1 LIGEKLLKKFIKLLK
16 MLYKNIIKNILDKIL
31 AILLLPIFL
40 ILIFILAIYIL
51 IIDGLPVFYLTERV
65 GKNMKKFKM
74 IKLRTMRKDA
84 EKILEEILKN
94 EELKKEYEIY
104 KKLKPDPRLIKG
116 GLFIRK
122 HSLDE
127 LPQIFN
133 ILKGDMS
140 FIGPRPYL
148 ENEIDENFP
157 KEIFNVKPG
166 LTGLWQISGRN
177 ELSFEERK
185 KLDLEYINNI
195 SFKND
200 LKIFIKTIKEI
211 FKPIGAF

>member
-1 LIGEKLLKKFIKLLK
+1 
-16 MLYKNIIKNILDKIL
+16 MLYRNIVKDILDKIL
-31 AILLLPIFL
+31 AILLLPLFL
-40 ILIFILAIYIL
+40 ILILIVGFYIL
-51 IIDGLPVFYLTERV
+51 LIDGWPIFYLTERI
-65 GKNMKKFKM
+65 GKDMKKFRM
-74 IKLRTMRKDA
+74 IKLRTMKKEA
-84 EKILEEILKN
+84 EKILDEILKN
-94 EELKKEYEIY
+94 KKLKEEWDKY

-140 FIGPRPYL
+140 FIGPRPYPISYL

-157 KEIFNVKPG
+157 KEIFSVKPG

-177 ELSFEERK
+177 ELTFEERI
-185 KLDLEYINNI
+185 KLDLEYVQNLN
-195 SFKND
+195 FFLD
-200 LKIFIKTIKEI
+200 LKILLKTIKELI
-211 FKPIGAF
+211 FPRGAY

>member
-1 LIGEKLLKKFIKLLK
+1 
-16 MLYKNIIKNILDKIL
+16 MLYRNFFKNILDKIL
-31 AILLLPIFL
+31 AILLLPFFL

-51 IIDGLPVFYLTERV
+51 IIDGRPVFYLTERI
-65 GKNMKKFKM
+65 GKDMKKFKM

-84 EKILEEILKN
+84 DKILEEILKDEN
-94 EELKKEYEIY
+94 LKREYDLY

-140 FIGPRPYL
+140 FVGPRPYL
-148 ENEIDENFP
+148 VDTIVENYP
-157 KEIFNVKPG
+157 KEIFSVKPG
-166 LTGLWQISGRN
+166 LTGLWQVSGRN
-177 ELSFEERK
+177 ELTFEERV
-185 KLDLEYINNI
+185 KLDLEYV
-195 SFKND
+195 KNLNLFLD
-200 LKIFIKTIKEI
+200 LKILLKTIKEI
-211 FKPIGAF
+211 IFPHGAY

>member
-1 LIGEKLLKKFIKLLK
+1 MIGKKLPKKFIKLLK
-16 MLYKNIIKNILDKIL
+16 MLYRNFFKNILDKIL
-31 AILLLPIFL
+31 AILLLPFFL

-51 IIDGLPVFYLTERV
+51 IIDGRPVFYLTERI
-65 GKNMKKFKM
+65 GKDMKKFKM

-84 EKILEEILKN
+84 DKILEEILKDEN
-94 EELKKEYEIY
+94 LKREYDLY

-140 FIGPRPYL
+140 FVGPRPYL
-148 ENEIDENFP
+148 VDTIVENYP
-157 KEIFNVKPG
+157 KEIFSVKPG
-166 LTGLWQISGRN
+166 LTGLWQVSGRN
-177 ELSFEERK
+177 ELTFEERV
-185 KLDLEYINNI
+185 KLDLEYV
-195 SFKND
+195 KNLNFFLD
-200 LKIFIKTIKEI
+200 LKILLKTIKEI
-211 FKPIGAF
+211 IYPHGAY

>member
-1 LIGEKLLKKFIKLLK
+1 
-16 MLYKNIIKNILDKIL
+16 MLYRNFFKNILDKIL
-31 AILLLPIFL
+31 AILLLPFFL

-51 IIDGLPVFYLTERV
+51 IIDGRPVFYLTERI
-65 GKNMKKFKM
+65 GKDMKKFKM

-84 EKILEEILKN
+84 DKILEEILKDEN
-94 EELKKEYEIY
+94 LKREYDLY

-140 FIGPRPYL
+140 FVGPRPYL
-148 ENEIDENFP
+148 VDTIVENYP
-157 KEIFNVKPG
+157 KEIFSVKPG
-166 LTGLWQISGRN
+166 LTGLWQVSGRN
-177 ELSFEERK
+177 ELTFEERV
-185 KLDLEYINNI
+185 KLDLEYV
-195 SFKND
+195 KNLNFFLD
-200 LKIFIKTIKEI
+200 LKILLKTIKEI
-211 FKPIGAF
+211 IYPHGAY

>member
-1 LIGEKLLKKFIKLLK
+1 
-16 MLYKNIIKNILDKIL
+16 MLYRNFFKNILDKIL
-31 AILLLPIFL
+31 AILLLPFFL

-51 IIDGLPVFYLTERV
+51 IVDGRPVFYLTERI
-65 GKNMKKFKM
+65 GKDMKKFKM

-84 EKILEEILKN
+84 DKILEEILKDEN
-94 EELKKEYEIY
+94 LKREYDLY

-140 FIGPRPYL
+140 FVGPRPYL
-148 ENEIDENFP
+148 VDTIVENYP
-157 KEIFNVKPG
+157 KEIFSVKPG
-166 LTGLWQISGRN
+166 LTGLWQVSGRN
-177 ELSFEERK
+177 ELTFEERV
-185 KLDLEYINNI
+185 KLDLEYV
-195 SFKND
+195 KNLNFFLD
-200 LKIFIKTIKEI
+200 LKILLKTIKEI
-211 FKPIGAF
+211 IYPHGAY

>member
-1 LIGEKLLKKFIKLLK
+1 MLYRTFIKD
-16 MLYKNIIKNILDKIL
+16 ILDKIL

-51 IIDGLPVFYLTERV
+51 IVDGRPVFYLTERI
-65 GKNMKKFKM
+65 GKDMKKFKM

-84 EKILEEILKN
+84 DKILEEILKDEN
-94 EELKKEYEIY
+94 LKREYDLY

-148 ENEIDENFP
+148 VDTIVENYP
-157 KEIFNVKPG
+157 KEIFSVKPG
-166 LTGLWQISGRN
+166 LTGLWQVSGRN
-177 ELSFEERK
+177 ELTFEERV
-185 KLDLEYINNI
+185 KLDLEYV
-195 SFKND
+195 KNLNFFLD
-200 LKIFIKTIKEI
+200 LKILLKTIKEI
-211 FKPIGAF
+211 IYPRGAY

>member
-1 LIGEKLLKKFIKLLK
+1 
-16 MLYKNIIKNILDKIL
+16 MLYRNFFKNILDKIL
-31 AILLLPIFL
+31 AILLLPFFL

-51 IIDGLPVFYLTERV
+51 IVDGRPVFYLTERV

-74 IKLRTMRKDA
+74 IKLRTMRKNAD
-84 EKILEEILKN
+84 KILDEILKDEN
-94 EELKKEYEIY
+94 LKREYDLY
-104 KKLKPDPRLIKG
+104 KKLKADPRLIKG

-140 FIGPRPYL
+140 FVGPRPYL

-157 KEIFNVKPG
+157 KEIFSVKPA
-166 LTGLWQISGRN
+166 LTGLWQVSGRN
-177 ELSFEERK
+177 ELTFEERV
-185 KLDLEYINNI
+185 KLDLEYV
-195 SFKND
+195 KNLNFFLD
-200 LKIFIKTIKEI
+200 LKILLQTIKEI
-211 FKPIGAF
+211 IYPHGAY

>member
-1 LIGEKLLKKFIKLLK
+1 
-16 MLYKNIIKNILDKIL
+16 MLYRNFIKNILDKIL
-31 AILLLPIFL
+31 AILLLPFFL

-51 IIDGLPVFYLTERV
+51 IIDGRPVFYLTERI
-65 GKNMKKFKM
+65 GKDMKKFKM

-84 EKILEEILKN
+84 DKILEEILKDEN
-94 EELKKEYEIY
+94 LKREYDLY

-140 FIGPRPYL
+140 FVGPRPYL
-148 ENEIDENFP
+148 VDTIVENYP
-157 KEIFNVKPG
+157 KEIFSVKPG
-166 LTGLWQISGRN
+166 LTGLWQVSGRN
-177 ELSFEERK
+177 ELTFEERV
-185 KLDLEYINNI
+185 KLDLEYV
-195 SFKND
+195 KNLNLFLD
-200 LKIFIKTIKEI
+200 LKILLKTIKEI
-211 FKPIGAF
+211 IFPHGAY

>member
-1 LIGEKLLKKFIKLLK
+1 
-16 MLYKNIIKNILDKIL
+16 MLYRNFFKNILDKIL
-31 AILLLPIFL
+31 AILLSPFFL

-51 IIDGLPVFYLTERV
+51 IVDGRPVFYLTERV

-84 EKILEEILKN
+84 DKILDEILKDEN
-94 EELKKEYEIY
+94 LKREYDLY

-140 FIGPRPYL
+140 FVGPRPYL

-157 KEIFNVKPG
+157 KEIFGAKPG
-166 LTGLWQISGRN
+166 LTGLWQVSGRN
-177 ELSFEERK
+177 ELTFEERV
-185 KLDLEYINNI
+185 KLDLEYV
-195 SFKND
+195 KNLNFFLD
-200 LKIFIKTIKEI
+200 LKILLKTIKEI
-211 FKPIGAF
+211 IFPHGAY

>member
-1 LIGEKLLKKFIKLLK
+1 
-16 MLYKNIIKNILDKIL
+16 MLYRTFIKNILDKIL
-31 AILLLPIFL
+31 AILLLPFFL

-51 IIDGLPVFYLTERV
+51 IVDGRPVFYLTERI
-65 GKNMKKFKM
+65 GKDMKKFKM

-84 EKILEEILKN
+84 DRILEEILKD
-94 EELKKEYEIY
+94 EKLKREYDLY

-140 FIGPRPYL
+140 FVGPRPYL
-148 ENEIDENFP
+148 VDTIVENYP
-157 KEIFNVKPG
+157 KEIFSVKPG
-166 LTGLWQISGRN
+166 LTGLWQVSGRN
-177 ELSFEERK
+177 ELTFEEK
-185 KLDLEYINNI
+185 VKLDLEYV
-195 SFKND
+195 KNLNFFLD
-200 LKIFIKTIKEI
+200 LKILLKTIKEI
-211 FKPIGAF
+211 IFPHGAY

>member
-1 LIGEKLLKKFIKLLK
+1 LIGKKPLKKFIKLLK
-16 MLYKNIIKNILDKIL
+16 MLYRNFFKNILDKIL
-31 AILLLPIFL
+31 AILLSPFFL

-51 IIDGLPVFYLTERV
+51 IVDGRPVFYLTERV

-84 EKILEEILKN
+84 DKILDEILKDEN
-94 EELKKEYEIY
+94 LKREYDLY

-140 FIGPRPYL
+140 FVGPRPYL

-157 KEIFNVKPG
+157 KEIFGAKPG
-166 LTGLWQISGRN
+166 LTGLWQVSGRN
-177 ELSFEERK
+177 ELTFEERV
-185 KLDLEYINNI
+185 KLDLEYV
-195 SFKND
+195 KNLNFFLD
-200 LKIFIKTIKEI
+200 LKILLKTIKEI
-211 FKPIGAF
+211 IFPHGAY

>member
-1 LIGEKLLKKFIKLLK
+1 
-16 MLYKNIIKNILDKIL
+16 MLYRNFIKNILDKIL

-51 IIDGLPVFYLTERV
+51 IIDERPVFYLTERI
-65 GKNMKKFKM
+65 GKGMKKFKM

-84 EKILEEILKN
+84 DKILEEILKDEN
-94 EELKKEYEIY
+94 LKREYELY

-116 GLFIRK
+116 GIFIRK

-140 FIGPRPYL
+140 FVGPRPYL

-157 KEIFNVKPG
+157 KEIFSVKPG
-166 LTGLWQISGRN
+166 LTGLWQVSGRN
-177 ELSFEERK
+177 ELTFEERV
-185 KLDLEYINNI
+185 KLDLEYV
-195 SFKND
+195 KNLNLFLD
-200 LKIFIKTIKEI
+200 LKILLKTIKEI
-211 FKPIGAF
+211 IFPHGAY

>member
-1 LIGEKLLKKFIKLLK
+1 
-16 MLYKNIIKNILDKIL
+16 MLYRNIIKNILDKIL
-31 AILLLPIFL
+31 AILLLPFFL

-51 IIDGLPVFYLTERV
+51 IIDGRPVFYLTERV

-84 EKILEEILKN
+84 DKILDEILKDEN
-94 EELKKEYEIY
+94 LKREYDLY

-140 FIGPRPYL
+140 FVGPRPYL
-148 ENEIDENFP
+148 ENEIDKNFP
-157 KEIFNVKPG
+157 KEIFSVKPG
-166 LTGLWQISGRN
+166 LTGLWQVSGRN
-177 ELSFEERK
+177 ELTFEERIN
-185 KLDLEYINNI
+185 LDLEYIKNI
-195 SFKND
+195 SLLLD

-211 FKPIGAF
+211 IFPIGAY

>member
-1 LIGEKLLKKFIKLLK
+1 MYRNYIKD
-16 MLYKNIIKNILDKIL
+16 ILDKIL
-31 AILLLPIFL
+31 AVLFLPLFLFL
-40 ILIFILAIYIL
+40 ILIIGFYIFL
-51 IIDGLPVFYLTERV
+51 VDGFPNFYLTERL
-65 GKNMKKFKM
+65 GKDMKKFKM
-74 IKLRTMRKDA
+74 IKLRTMRKGS
-84 EKILEEILKN
+84 EKILNEILKDEKFK
-94 EELKKEYEIY
+94 EEWNRY

-116 GLFIRK
+116 GFFIRK

-148 ENEIDENFP
+148 EDEIDENFP
-157 KEIFNVKPG
+157 KEIFDVKPG

-177 ELSFEERK
+177 ELTFRERIE
-185 KLDLEYINNI
+185 LDLEYIKNI
-195 SFKND
+195 SFLND

-211 FKPIGAF
+211 FKPKGAY

>member
-1 LIGEKLLKKFIKLLK
+1 
-16 MLYKNIIKNILDKIL
+16 MLYRNFFKNILDKIL
-31 AILLLPIFL
+31 AILLLPFFL

-51 IIDGLPVFYLTERV
+51 IVDGRPVFYLTERV

-84 EKILEEILKN
+84 DKILDEILKDEN
-94 EELKKEYEIY
+94 LKREYDLY
-104 KKLKPDPRLIKG
+104 KKLKADPRLIKG

-140 FIGPRPYL
+140 FVGPRPYL

-157 KEIFNVKPG
+157 KEIFSVKPA
-166 LTGLWQISGRN
+166 LTGLWQVSGRN
-177 ELSFEERK
+177 ELTFEERV
-185 KLDLEYINNI
+185 KLDLEYV
-195 SFKND
+195 KNLNFFLD
-200 LKIFIKTIKEI
+200 LKILLKTIKEI
-211 FKPIGAF
+211 IYPHGAY

>member
-1 LIGEKLLKKFIKLLK
+1 
-16 MLYKNIIKNILDKIL
+16 MLYRNFFKNILDKIL
-31 AILLLPIFL
+31 AILLLPFFL

-51 IIDGLPVFYLTERV
+51 IIDGRPVFYLTERI
-65 GKNMKKFKM
+65 GKDMKKFKM

-84 EKILEEILKN
+84 DKILDEILKDEN
-94 EELKKEYEIY
+94 LKREYDLY
-104 KKLKPDPRLIKG
+104 KKLKSDPRLIKG

-140 FIGPRPYL
+140 FVGPRPYL

-166 LTGLWQISGRN
+166 LTGLWQVSGRN
-177 ELSFEERK
+177 ELTFEERV
-185 KLDLEYINNI
+185 KLDLEYV
-195 SFKND
+195 KNLNFFLD
-200 LKIFIKTIKEI
+200 LKILLKTIKEI
-211 FKPIGAF
+211 IYPHGAY

>member
-1 LIGEKLLKKFIKLLK
+1 
-16 MLYKNIIKNILDKIL
+16 MLYRNFFKNILDKIL
-31 AILLLPIFL
+31 AILLLPFFL

-51 IIDGLPVFYLTERV
+51 IVDGRPVFYLTERV

-84 EKILEEILKN
+84 DNILEEILKD
-94 EELKKEYEIY
+94 EDLKREYDLY

-140 FIGPRPYL
+140 FCWTK
-148 ENEIDENFP
+148 D
-157 KEIFNVKPG
+157 IF
-166 LTGLWQISGRN
+166 
-177 ELSFEERK
+177 RK
-185 KLDLEYINNI
+185 
-195 SFKND
+195 
-200 LKIFIKTIKEI
+200 
-211 FKPIGAF
+211 

>member
-1 LIGEKLLKKFIKLLK
+1 
-16 MLYKNIIKNILDKIL
+16 MLYRNIIKNILDKIL
-31 AILLLPIFL
+31 AILLLPFFL

-51 IIDGLPVFYLTERV
+51 IVDGRPVFYLTERI
-65 GKNMKKFKM
+65 GKDMKKFKM

-84 EKILEEILKN
+84 DRILEEILKDEN
-94 EELKKEYEIY
+94 LKKEYDLY

-140 FIGPRPYL
+140 FVGPRPYL
-148 ENEIDENFP
+148 VDTIVENYP
-157 KEIFNVKPG
+157 KEIFSVKPG
-166 LTGLWQISGRN
+166 LTGLWQVSGRN
-177 ELSFEERK
+177 ELTFEERV
-185 KLDLEYINNI
+185 KLDLEYV
-195 SFKND
+195 KNLNFFLD
-200 LKIFIKTIKEI
+200 LKILLKTIKEI
-211 FKPIGAF
+211 IFPHGAY

>member
-1 LIGEKLLKKFIKLLK
+1 LIGEKLLKRFIKLLK

-51 IIDGLPVFYLTERV
+51 IIDGRPVFYLTERI

-94 EELKKEYEIY
+94 EEFKKEYEIY

-157 KEIFNVKPG
+157 KEIFSIKPG

>member
-1 LIGEKLLKKFIKLLK
+1 

-195 SFKND
+195 GFKND

>member
-1 LIGEKLLKKFIKLLK
+1 MYRRYLKD
-16 MLYKNIIKNILDKIL
+16 ILDKIL
-31 AILLLPIFL
+31 AVLLLPIFL
-40 ILIFILAIYIL
+40 FLILIVGFYIFL
-51 IIDGLPVFYLTERV
+51 IDGWPIFYLTERI
-65 GKNMKKFKM
+65 GKDMKKFKM
-74 IKLRTMRKDA
+74 IKLRTMKKNA
-84 EKILEEILKN
+84 EEILN
-94 EELKKEYEIY
+94 EILKDEKFKEEWNKY

-157 KEIFNVKPG
+157 KEIFSVKPG
-166 LTGLWQISGRN
+166 LTGLWQVSGRN
-177 ELSFEERK
+177 DLTTEERE
-185 KLDLEYINNI
+185 KLDLYYVKNL
-195 SFKND
+195 SFILD
-200 LKIFIKTIKEI
+200 LKILIKTVKEI
-211 FKPIGAF
+211 FFPRGAY

>member
-1 LIGEKLLKKFIKLLK
+1 
-16 MLYKNIIKNILDKIL
+16 MLYRNIIKNILDKIL
-31 AILLLPIFL
+31 AILLLPFFL

-51 IIDGLPVFYLTERV
+51 IIDGKPVFYLTERV

-84 EKILEEILKN
+84 DKILEEILKDEN
-94 EELKKEYEIY
+94 LKREYGLY

-140 FIGPRPYL
+140 FVGPRPYL
-148 ENEIDENFP
+148 ENEIDKNFP
-157 KEIFNVKPG
+157 KEIFSVKPG
-166 LTGLWQISGRN
+166 LTGLWQVSGRN
-177 ELSFEERK
+177 ELTFEERIN
-185 KLDLEYINNI
+185 LDLEYIKNI
-195 SFKND
+195 NLLLD

-211 FKPIGAF
+211 ISPIGAY

>member
-1 LIGEKLLKKFIKLLK
+1 MLYRTFIKD
-16 MLYKNIIKNILDKIL
+16 ILDKIL

-40 ILIFILAIYIL
+40 ILILILAIYIL
-51 IIDGLPVFYLTERV
+51 IVDGRPVFYLAERI

-84 EKILEEILKN
+84 DKILEEILKDEN
-94 EELKKEYEIY
+94 LKREYELY

-140 FIGPRPYL
+140 FVGPRPYL
-148 ENEIDENFP
+148 VDTIVENCP
-157 KEIFNVKPG
+157 KEIFSVKPG
-166 LTGLWQISGRN
+166 LTGLWQVSGRN
-177 ELSFEERK
+177 ELTFEERV
-185 KLDLEYINNI
+185 KLDLEYV
-195 SFKND
+195 KNLNFFLD
-200 LKIFIKTIKEI
+200 LKILLKTIKEI
-211 FKPIGAF
+211 IFPHGAY

>member
-1 LIGEKLLKKFIKLLK
+1 
-16 MLYKNIIKNILDKIL
+16 MLYRNFFKNILDKIL
-31 AILLLPIFL
+31 AILLLPFFL

-51 IIDGLPVFYLTERV
+51 IIDGRPVFYLTERI
-65 GKNMKKFKM
+65 GKDMKKFKM

-84 EKILEEILKN
+84 DKILEEILKDEN
-94 EELKKEYEIY
+94 LKREYDLY

-140 FIGPRPYL
+140 FVGPRPYL
-148 ENEIDENFP
+148 VDTIVENYP
-157 KEIFNVKPG
+157 KEIFSVKPG
-166 LTGLWQISGRN
+166 LTGLWQVSGRN
-177 ELSFEERK
+177 ELAFEERV
-185 KLDLEYINNI
+185 KLDLEYV
-195 SFKND
+195 KNLNLFLD
-200 LKIFIKTIKEI
+200 LKILLKTIKEI
-211 FKPIGAF
+211 IFPHGAY

>member
-1 LIGEKLLKKFIKLLK
+1 
-16 MLYKNIIKNILDKIL
+16 MLYRNIIKNILDKIL

-51 IIDGLPVFYLTERV
+51 IIDGRPVFYLTERI
-65 GKNMKKFKM
+65 GKDMKKFKM

-84 EKILEEILKN
+84 DKILEEILKDEN
-94 EELKKEYEIY
+94 LKREYDLY

-140 FIGPRPYL
+140 FVGPRPYL
-148 ENEIDENFP
+148 VDTIVENYP
-157 KEIFNVKPG
+157 KEIFSVKPG
-166 LTGLWQISGRN
+166 LTGLWQASGRN
-177 ELSFEERK
+177 ELTFEERA
-185 KLDLEYINNI
+185 KLDLEYV
-195 SFKND
+195 KNLNFFLD
-200 LKIFIKTIKEI
+200 LKILLKTIKEI
-211 FKPIGAF
+211 IYPHGAY

>member
-31 AILLLPIFL
+31 AILLLPFFL

-94 EELKKEYEIY
+94 EEFKKEYELY

>member
-1 LIGEKLLKKFIKLLK
+1 
-16 MLYKNIIKNILDKIL
+16 MLYRNIIKNILDKIL
-31 AILLLPIFL
+31 AILLLPFFL

-51 IIDGLPVFYLTERV
+51 IIDGRPVFYLTERI
-65 GKNMKKFKM
+65 GKDMKKFKM

-84 EKILEEILKN
+84 DRILEEILKDEN
-94 EELKKEYEIY
+94 LKREYDLY

-133 ILKGDMS
+133 ILKEDMS
-140 FIGPRPYL
+140 FVGPRPYL

-157 KEIFNVKPG
+157 KEIFSVKPG
-166 LTGLWQISGRN
+166 LTGLWQVSGRN
-177 ELSFEERK
+177 ELTFEERV
-185 KLDLEYINNI
+185 KLDLEYV
-195 SFKND
+195 KNLNFFLD
-200 LKIFIKTIKEI
+200 LKILLKTIKEI
-211 FKPIGAF
+211 IFPHGAY

>member
-1 LIGEKLLKKFIKLLK
+1 
-16 MLYKNIIKNILDKIL
+16 MLYRNFFKNILDKIL
-31 AILLLPIFL
+31 AILLLPFFL

-51 IIDGLPVFYLTERV
+51 IIDGRPVFYLTERA

-84 EKILEEILKN
+84 DKILDEILKDEN
-94 EELKKEYEIY
+94 LKREYDLY
-104 KKLKPDPRLIKG
+104 KKLKSDPRLIKG

-140 FIGPRPYL
+140 FVGPRPYL

-166 LTGLWQISGRN
+166 LTGLWQVLGRN
-177 ELSFEERK
+177 ELTFEERV
-185 KLDLEYINNI
+185 KLDLEYV
-195 SFKND
+195 KNLNFFLD
-200 LKIFIKTIKEI
+200 LKILLKTIKEI
-211 FKPIGAF
+211 IYPHGAY

>member
-1 LIGEKLLKKFIKLLK
+1 
-16 MLYKNIIKNILDKIL
+16 MLYRNFFKNILDKIL
-31 AILLLPIFL
+31 AILLSPFFL

-51 IIDGLPVFYLTERV
+51 IVDGRPVFYLTERV

-84 EKILEEILKN
+84 DKILDEILKDEN
-94 EELKKEYEIY
+94 LKREYDLY

-140 FIGPRPYL
+140 FVGPRPYL
-148 ENEIDENFP
+148 VDTIVGNCP
-157 KEIFNVKPG
+157 KEIFSVKPG
-166 LTGLWQISGRN
+166 LTGLWQVSGRN
-177 ELSFEERK
+177 ELTFEERV
-185 KLDLEYINNI
+185 KLDLEYV
-195 SFKND
+195 KNLNFFLD
-200 LKIFIKTIKEI
+200 LKILLKTIKEI
-211 FKPIGAF
+211 IFPHGAY